1 MEGGRSGYL
10 VAPIAICK
18 RPESILINN
27 FFHTHIH
34 DFQFFLLDIM
44 TSAPDLNASILRCGY
59 AMSLMVFG
67 SVVISLT
74 WLIMRGIDG
83 AEALQVNFYR
93 RLALSVTIF
102 GVMLWRFGRRA
113 PQNIIAV
120 GKPGLLTRCFLAP
133 AGLCLL

>member
-1 MEGGRSGYL
+1 
-10 VAPIAICK
+10 
-18 RPESILINN
+18 
-27 FFHTHIH
+27 
-34 DFQFFLLDIM
+34 
-44 TSAPDLNASILRCGY
+44 
-59 AMSLMVFG
+59 
-67 SVVISLT
+67 
-74 WLIMRGIDG
+74 MRGIDG